1 MRMNKVDLCFEI
13 TLAPGLRKNRETEP
27 FSLSLS
33 VIACQDGDD
42 DDSRRPPFT
51 WRGAIDLPI
60 LIERVCW
67 RCSSVFLRYSIETM
81 QFVEFIFGWW
91 TSTRESSSYCSTN
104 VQTAWSS
111 HWYLGNLWLS
121 GRILRTN
128 DTSGRGQRAKIKYPK
143 SVSTA
148 WSTLDALVTNAT
160 NVSSVNAKVH
170 SSVLLCVLFRYSS
183 SVVVKVLLS
192 SVLLLYTYKHTNTPP
207 PHLRRELFFVA
218 YVCPI
223 PNICR

>member
-1 MRMNKVDLCFEI
+1 M
-13 TLAPGLRKNRETEP
+13 
-27 FSLSLS
+27 
-33 VIACQDGDD
+33 IACQDGDD
-42 DDSRRPPFT
+42 DDSQRPSFT